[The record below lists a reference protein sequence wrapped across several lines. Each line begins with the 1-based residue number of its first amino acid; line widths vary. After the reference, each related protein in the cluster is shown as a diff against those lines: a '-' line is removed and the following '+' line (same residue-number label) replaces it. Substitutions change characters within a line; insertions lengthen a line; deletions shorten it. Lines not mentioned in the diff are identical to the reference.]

1 MEEDLVLVVAVLSV
15 TLPPD
20 LSLSL
25 LLASSFLSPL
35 PSAFCALTV
44 FLFCQSLRLLCF
56 SPSSFF
62 PLLFSFS
69 SLSSIL
75 SSSASFFQF
84 VFSFR
89 LSHLLSLALNL
100 CFLNYS
106 FSCVFHFQTHLPTH
120 SSSHLYLIFPSHLL
134 SLLNISF
141 SPSPLLSNSHS
152 FHPHSSLSFSYF
164 PYSLL
169 CSYFPLYLPLIY
181 PSLIPASLD
190 NKFYD

>member
-1 MEEDLVLVVAVLSV
+1 MLSV

-62 PLLFSFS
+62 PLVFSFS
-69 SLSSIL
+69 SLSSSIL
-75 SSSASFFQF
+75 SSSASFFHF

-120 SSSHLYLIFPSHLL
+120 SSSHFYLIFPSHLL
-134 SLLNISF
+134 SLLNFSF
-141 SPSPLLSNSHS
+141 SPFLHSSPVNIHFILSPLSHFLTFLTPFSAHIFLYTFPSFIHPLS
-152 FHPHSSLSFSYF
+152 
-164 PYSLL
+164 
-169 CSYFPLYLPLIY
+169 LP
-181 PSLIPASLD
+181 P
-190 NKFYD
+190 